1 MSNATET
8 KTAKV
13 LEPQPSAGE
22 ATPPGHTE
30 QPAEHTERKDSKKP
44 RHAAEGTQATTAATA
59 PLGTEWYAD
68 YTPVPLPRFCP
79 AWCGREH
86 WHSDDPDE
94 QDPEW
99 ELHGQGI
106 AAGYLPEVRR
116 MGPLVLDPANDI
128 MVTRAY
134 QGTWQ
139 IILLQRRQRGPG
151 IVPDP
156 VVELELDLG
165 YEHPTRTVV
174 ELLASEARE
183 LAAGLIAAADKML
196 LSR

>member
-68 YTPVPLPRFCP
+68 MSPNVKRLIERKNPQTT
-79 AWCGREH
+79 A
-86 WHSDDPDE
+86 D
-94 QDPEW
+94 
-99 ELHGQGI
+99 
-106 AAGYLPEVRR
+106 
-116 MGPLVLDPANDI
+116 
-128 MVTRAY
+128 
-134 QGTWQ
+134 
-139 IILLQRRQRGPG
+139 
-151 IVPDP
+151 
-156 VVELELDLG
+156 
-165 YEHPTRTVV
+165 
-174 ELLASEARE
+174 LLAL
-183 LAAGLIAAADKML
+183 LAEVVGSLGRRLVAATDKL
-196 LSR
+196 DEIEGAK